1 MRKEFDLLC
10 SRLKTDITDSG
21 SIHPLFEITT
31 KSLAPWI
38 SQTSKNYD
46 DEDILETPH
55 EGVVLIAF
63 FLIIFNLKKNKFFF
77 QNLRKWTQIHWKVLT
92 KNLSLLLKPC

>member
-10 SRLKTDITDSG
+10 SRLKTDVTDSG

-38 SQTSKNYD
+38 SQTSKNE

-55 EGVVLIAF
+55 EGVVSITY
-63 FLIIFNLKKNKFFF
+63 FLIFNYIFVFFF
-77 QNLRKWTQIHWKVLT
+77 GFKEFEEVDTSPLEGSDEEFEFIA
-92 KNLSLLLKPC
+92 